1 MPGKII
7 KRHSDCQDI
16 GLNGDYD
23 LIIIG
28 AGPSGLFCAINSV
41 QKDSVQKGATQKS
54 RSVLVLEK
62 MDSPGHKLL
71 ISGSGRCNITHEGDS
86 RDFLDHFGDH
96 GRFLRPA
103 LLGFTNH
110 DLITY
115 FEAKGLAMIR
125 EKGGKIFPGTLRAR
139 DILNILIQECE
150 AGAVHIRCGQEVRS
164 VAKTGNGF
172 LVACKNC
179 DYSSRMLVL
188 ATGGCSYPGT
198 GSTGDGHRFAR
209 TLGHSITEI
218 APALTPL
225 LIKDYPFS
233 ELAGLSFSDMEI
245 SIYRQGKIR
254 AVKGDILLTH
264 QGLSGP
270 AVLDLSR
277 HIRAGDVLKL
287 SFVPGEERGA
297 LEEWLRDQARLDGA
311 CTLKTALA
319 GLPCSVPLP
328 PRFIRRI
335 LEVSGIAAD
344 LCLAHL
350 TRKTRSQ
357 LADNLTGLPLVVS
370 ELCGFNMAMV
380 TRGGVDLKEVNPKTM
395 ESRRVNGLYLVGE
408 MLDVDGDTG
417 GYNLQAAF
425 SMGML
430 AARSI
435 NRKLG

>member
-1 MPGKII
+1 MPGKIV
-7 KRHSDCQDI
+7 KRHSDSQDD
-16 GLNGDYD
+16 GLNEDYD

-41 QKDSVQKGATQKS
+41 QKDSAQKDPVQKGATQKS

-62 MDSPGHKLL
+62 MDSPGRKLL
-71 ISGSGRCNITHEGDS
+71 ISGSGRCNITHEGDI
-86 RDFLDHFGDH
+86 RNFLEHFGDH

-125 EKGGKIFPGTLRAR
+125 EKGGKIFPGTLRAK

-150 AGAVHIRCGQEVRS
+150 AGAVHIRSGQEVRR

-172 LVACKNC
+172 LVACKDCN
-179 DYSSRMLVL
+179 YRSRLLVL

-198 GSTGDGHRFAR
+198 GSTGDGYRFAR
-209 TLGHSITEI
+209 ALGHSITEI

-245 SIYRQGKIR
+245 SLYRQGKMR
-254 AVKGDILLTH
+254 AQKGDILLTH

-277 HIRAGDVLKL
+277 HIRAGDVFEALL
-287 SFVPGEERGA
+287 CARGRTRGSGGMA
-297 LEEWLRDQARLDGA
+297 PRSSSIGWRMHTEDCAGWPFLLGSSSSQIDKKNSGSLRD
-311 CTLKTALA
+311 
-319 GLPCSVPLP
+319 
-328 PRFIRRI
+328 RR
-335 LEVSGIAAD
+335 
-344 LCLAHL
+344 
-350 TRKTRSQ
+350 
-357 LADNLTGLPLVVS
+357 
-370 ELCGFNMAMV
+370 
-380 TRGGVDLKEVNPKTM
+380 
-395 ESRRVNGLYLVGE
+395 
-408 MLDVDGDTG
+408 
-417 GYNLQAAF
+417 
-425 SMGML
+425 
-430 AARSI
+430 
-435 NRKLG
+435 